1 MAIDYTRQ
9 DRATPPRNL
18 AGNNDTQSVPR
29 GRHSPSNA
37 PSSDT
42 ATPSTPY
49 SPTPSRGLRGE
60 AQHPSLL
67 VVNDELTRLRQFWQ
81 QDADAVG
88 IQGHEILVAYA
99 AAHPNLAEPL
109 KALFDARTHLE
120 QTFDRRFGARTRLE
134 QTYDPRFARFPN
146 GSFGESGMNP
156 SGWIA
161 AASTLSR
168 RIADAPVPWTAKGRS
183 QVQSEFSDLT
193 RDLASKF
200 LGTVYGV
207 ILDARK
213 RMDEEGARTAPRPHR
228 NSATSGV
235 PTTPAPPVGPAQA
248 GSVESITPGLGP
260 LNIYLGT
267 TKATLTFSTRTLD
280 HIEVSRHSELSQVVN
295 NSYIQYL
302 DLRRYEEQD
311 RITDTSN
318 DWLKTGSKICLRY
331 DLLCEDAGRSLI
343 DSIEHRQ
350 EFVDPPLPIV
360 VDLDQFGAFL
370 IDSPHGIETAI
381 LNLLVALPANQLLIR
396 VFDPEKAGDSA
407 NFLYALGDAQ
417 EKVIGQS
424 VRTSPRQLD
433 ELLQETEEHI
443 TFVTQ
448 RYLQGEHTSLTEY
461 NKAAGEVAEP
471 YRIIILYDFP
481 AGFSRSG
488 HHDVDQL
495 NRLGRI
501 IQNGPRTGVFTIL
514 VSDEPETLS
523 LVPDDKRKG
532 QKVLHQVVS
541 SLPHLY
547 SGETLSDK
555 TLTKLQ
561 AAGFGIRLPRTIP
574 APPANGTAGTVSEG
588 TIDWRFT
595 PAEPPSDAVARELLD
610 AVKRGINSAEDVV
623 VTPARVLELA
633 AQQEKANATT
643 NRVSNPDRTPDL
655 DRPETWWRGNSADE
669 VAAHFGRVG
678 ARQTADLILDSAQY
692 TGVLIGGRPGSGKSV
707 LIHAVI
713 MSLGLTYSPAELEMY
728 LVDFKEGVE
737 FKQYAELGMPQTRL
751 VAIEAE
757 RDFGLS
763 VLIRAQQEGQ
773 RRGALFKSVTG
784 INGENPA
791 KLSEYRESTGHALP
805 RYVVIIDEFQQLFA
819 SDDKIAQQAAA
830 VLEDVLRRGRAWG
843 IHVVLASQSLAG
855 MAALGKHVIGLL
867 PVRIALQSNESDS
880 RLILD
885 DENSDA
891 QILSRAGEGIINFSS
906 GQRDANRRF
915 QAALWS
921 AEARGEVLKKLAEL
935 AEHDGFN
942 DNTAVFDGHSD
953 AEVGGLSRA
962 TLGQPDTDP
971 KRLDLP
977 LGQPLILDAEPYRA
991 QFKRTAGSNLLIV
1004 DEHGAGTLAVLLASL
1019 TLRGVPVDLIDYET
1033 DHDDWSP
1040 VVDDL
1045 EYVPGV
1051 TVERRR
1057 GMRAL
1062 LEEVAKTVDTR
1073 HATDSMREPARVLV
1087 VAGMARARDF
1097 DPNSYDDDDPGKILA
1112 RILTDGPEVGVHVI
1126 IWFDNPGGIRKRL
1139 GSNHID
1145 ECGLRV
1151 IGPMGRDDSTQL
1163 IDNSDAATLK
1173 SGQVIVADVDRS
1185 TSVKIRRFGAPPTGW
1200 IAGLRHE

>member
-1 MAIDYTRQ
+1 MAIDYTRR

-18 AGNNDTQSVPR
+18 VGHSDPQSALQGKHSQASAQSSRAATQSIQLSTEQ
-29 GRHSPSNA
+29 RHGSLDQA
-37 PSSDT
+37 H
-42 ATPSTPY
+42 
-49 SPTPSRGLRGE
+49 R
-60 AQHPSLL
+60 PSLL
-67 VVNDELTRLRQFWQ
+67 VVDDQLTKLRPIWHEIE
-81 QDADAVG
+81 AAVG
-88 IQGHEILVAYA
+88 NQSHAILSAHA
-99 AAHPNLAEPL
+99 AAHP
-109 KALFDARTHLE
+109 
-120 QTFDRRFGARTRLE
+120 
-134 QTYDPRFARFPN
+134 
-146 GSFGESGMNP
+146 
-156 SGWIA
+156 
-161 AASTLSR
+161 
-168 RIADAPVPWTAKGRS
+168 
-183 QVQSEFSDLT
+183 DLT
-193 RDLASKF
+193 AILLSLFKARESLGEAFRDH
-200 LGTVYGV
+200 LGGGTGFP
-207 ILDARK
+207 DSG
-213 RMDEEGARTAPRPHR
+213 DGARTA
-228 NSATSGV
+228 NQWISAAHELRHQIEAARVPWTSSGRERLKAEFAHSV
-235 PTTPAPPVGPAQA
+235 RSLTSSFFPTVSELIVTVWKQMDDDGKQATRFYRQENFIRSHLTMPWPPVGPPVS
-248 GSVESITPGLGP
+248 GSADTIVSGLGP
-260 LNIYLGT
+260 LNIFLGT
-267 TKATLTFSTRTLD
+267 LRATLVYSSTSIRDITITGYDFQQFNVWNRDRRRHMKDSEFHRLD
-280 HIEVSRHSELSQVVN
+280 AAAESHVGYPAAFHILYMMMKFASTAGIDEFLQCVEADVHSEQFSEV
-295 NSYIQYL
+295 
-302 DLRRYEEQD
+302 E
-311 RITDTSN
+311 
-318 DWLKTGSKICLRY
+318 
-331 DLLCEDAGRSLI
+331 
-343 DSIEHRQ
+343 
-350 EFVDPPLPIV
+350 LPVV
-360 VDLDQFGAFL
+360 VDLDRLGSFL
-370 IDSPHGIETAI
+370 INTPSGIETAV
-381 LNLLVALPANQLLIR
+381 LNLLAALPANQLLIR
-396 VFDPEKAGDSA
+396 VFDPEKAGESA
-407 NFLYALGDAQ
+407 NFLYGLGEAQ

-448 RYLQGEHTSLTEY
+448 RYLQGEHSSLTDY
-461 NKAAGEVAEP
+461 NNAAGEVAEP

-481 AGFSRSG
+481 AGFSRAG

-495 NRLGRI
+495 DRLGRI

-514 VSDEPETLS
+514 VSNEMENPGPEPEGADDGTRALLRVTS
-523 LVPDDKRKG
+523 SVPH
-532 QKVLHQVVS
+532 LHAGDWLTENCRNKLESAGGGVR
-541 SLPHLY
+541 LPH
-547 SGETLSDK
+547 
-555 TLTKLQ
+555 
-561 AAGFGIRLPRTIP
+561 TIP
-574 APPANGTAGTVSEG
+574 APPVNGLAGTVSEG
-588 TIDWRFT
+588 IIRWIYT
-595 PAEPPSDAVARELLD
+595 PAAPPSDAVARELLD
-610 AVKRGINSAEDVV
+610 AVKRGISNAEDVV
-623 VTPARVLELA
+623 VTPARVFELA
-633 AQQEKANATT
+633 AQQERETATT
-643 NRVSNPDRTPDL
+643 NRTAYLARTPGL
-655 DRPETWWRGNSADE
+655 DRPETWWQGNSTDD
-669 VAAHFGRVG
+669 VTAHFGRIG
-678 ARQTADLILDSAQY
+678 ARQTADLMINSETHNYGA
-692 TGVLIGGRPGSGKSV
+692 LIGGRPGSGKSV

-713 MSLGLTYSPAELEMY
+713 MSLGVTYSPAELELY

-737 FKQYAELGMPQTRL
+737 FKQYADLGMPQARL

-763 VLIRAQQEGQ
+763 ILVRAQLEYQ
-773 RRGALFKSVTG
+773 RRSKLFKGVTG
-784 INGENPA
+784 PKGEQPA
-791 KLSEYRESTGHALP
+791 KISDYRKLTGHALP
-805 RYVVIIDEFQQLFA
+805 RYVVIIDEFQQLFT
-819 SDDKIAQQAAA
+819 SDDKIAQQAAE
-830 VLEDVLRRGRAWG
+830 VLEDLLRKGRAFG
-843 IHVVLASQSLAG
+843 VHIVLASQSLAG
-855 MAALGKHVIGLL
+855 MAALGKHVIGLM

-880 RLILD
+880 RLILGD
-885 DENSDA
+885 DNADA
-891 QILSRAGEGIINFSS
+891 QTLSRAGEGIINCRS

-921 AEARGEVLKKLAEL
+921 AEARGEILKQLAKR
-935 AEHDGFN
+935 AEHDGFT

-1004 DEHGAGTLAVLLASL
+1004 DEHGAGTLGVLLASL

-1040 VVDDL
+1040 VVEDL

-1073 HATDSMREPARVLV
+1073 HATDSMREPTRVLV
-1087 VAGMARARDF
+1087 IAGMARARDF

-1185 TSVKIRRFGAPPTGW
+1185 TSVKVRRFGAPPTGW